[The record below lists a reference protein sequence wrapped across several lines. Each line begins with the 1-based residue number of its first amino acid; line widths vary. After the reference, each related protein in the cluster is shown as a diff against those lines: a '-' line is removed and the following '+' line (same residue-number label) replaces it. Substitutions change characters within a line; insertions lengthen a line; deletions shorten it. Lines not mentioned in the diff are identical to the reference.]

1 MSLYQKGILQPIPA
15 HAIYLSLNL
24 KAAAEVAT
32 VQQVVRDLAALTD
45 GDTLVTG
52 LGTSLL
58 RALGKNIEGLKEFQG
73 VEGSRIRLPATPAAL
88 FCWLRQ
94 GERGALVHQ
103 LRQLLPV
110 LAPAFEL
117 QQQVDTFKYQEGRD
131 LSGYE
136 DGTENPEQDAA
147 LAAAFVD
154 GTTAGLDGSS
164 FVAVQQ
170 WLHRFERFD
179 AMPGDEQDNAIG
191 RRKSDNEELE
201 DAPESAHVKRTA
213 QENFTPEAF
222 MLRRSMPWSAQDK
235 AGLFFVAFA
244 NSFTPFEV
252 QLRRMSGAEDG
263 IVDALFQFTQ
273 PQTGSY
279 FWCPPMLNGKLDL
292 RQLGIV

>member
-1 MSLYQKGILQPIPA
+1 MSLYQKGILQHIPA
-15 HAIYLSLNL
+15 HAVYLTLNL
-24 KAAAEVAT
+24 KNDTEVVT
-32 VQQVVRDLAALTD
+32 IQQVLHTLATMTD

-52 LGTSLL
+52 LGVSLVQVF
-58 RALGKNIEGLKEFQG
+58 GKKVEGLKEFQG
-73 VEGSRIRLPATPAAL
+73 VEGSRVRLPATPAAL

-117 QQQVDTFKYQEGRD
+117 QQQVDTFRYQEGRD

-179 AMPGDEQDNAIG
+179 AMSGDEQDNAIG

>member
-1 MSLYQKGILQPIPA
+1 MPLYQTGILQHIPA
-15 HAIYLSLNL
+15 HAIYLTLNL
-24 KAAAEVAT
+24 KAATEVAT
-32 VQQVVRDLAALTD
+32 IQQVLRTLAALTD

-52 LGTSLL
+52 LGASLL
-58 RALGKNIEGLKEFQG
+58 QTLGKNIEGLKEFQG

-94 GERGALVHQ
+94 NERGALVHQ
-103 LRQLLPV
+103 LRQLMQV

-117 QQQVDTFKYQEGRD
+117 QQQVDAFKYREGRD

-136 DGTENPEQDAA
+136 DGTENPEEDAA
-147 LAAAFVD
+147 QAAAFVD
-154 GTTAGLDGSS
+154 GDTPGLTGSS

-179 AMPGDEQDNAIG
+179 AMSGDEQDNAIG
-191 RRKSDNEELE
+191 RRKSDNEELD

-222 MLRRSMPWSAQDK
+222 MLRRSMPWSAQDR
-235 AGLFFVAFA
+235 AGLYFVAFA
-244 NSFTPFEV
+244 NSYYSFEV

-279 FWCPPMLNGKLDL
+279 FWCPPMVDGKLDL
-292 RQLGIV
+292 RLLDIV

>member
-15 HAIYLSLNL
+15 HAIYLSFQI
-24 KAAAEVAT
+24 KAAVEIAT
-32 VQQVVRDLAALTD
+32 VQQVVRALAALTD

-52 LGTSLL
+52 LGASLL
-58 RALGKNIEGLKEFQG
+58 QALGKNVDGLKEFQG
-73 VEGSRIRLPATPAAL
+73 VDGSRMRLPTTPAAL

-94 GERGALVHQ
+94 SERGALVHQ
-103 LRQLLPV
+103 LRQLMPL

-117 QQQVDTFKYQEGRD
+117 QQQVDAFKYQEGRD

-136 DGTENPEQDAA
+136 DGTENPEEDAA

-154 GTTAGLDGSS
+154 GTAAGLAGSS

-179 AMPGDEQDNAIG
+179 AMPCDEQDNAIG

-244 NSFTPFEV
+244 SSFYPFEV

-263 IVDALFQFTQ
+263 IVDALFQLTQ

-279 FWCPPMLNGKLDL
+279 FWCPPMLDGKLDL